1 MEAIKLPLPAGHP
14 EGLQIVSIWGERRLQ
29 GFADT
34 GVFSIVTVGQIDVD
48 EEAETSGCGAVGR
61 CGDDG
66 LASAKIEIASKLDC
80 TTIDHGDHPFNRY
93 G

>member
-1 MEAIKLPLPAGHP
+1 METINLPLPAGQT

-34 GVFSIVTVGQIDVD
+34 GVFSIVTVGQIEVD
-48 EEAETSGCGAVGR
+48 DEPETNRCGADGR
-61 CGDDG
+61 YGDDG
-66 LASAKIEIASKLDC
+66 LASATIEIAGTLDC
-80 TTIDHGDHPFNRY
+80 ATTDYGDHPFNRY

>member
-34 GVFSIVTVGQIDVD
+34 GIFSIVTVGQIDVD
-48 EEAETSGCGAVGR
+48 EEAETSGCG
-61 CGDDG
+61 DDG
-66 LASAKIEIASKLDC
+66 LASATIEIASKLDC

>member
-1 MEAIKLPLPAGHP
+1 METINLPLPAGQT

-34 GVFSIVTVGQIDVD
+34 GVFSIVTVGQIEVD
-48 EEAETSGCGAVGR
+48 DEPETSR

-66 LASAKIEIASKLDC
+66 LASATIEIAGTLDC
-80 TTIDHGDHPFNRY
+80 ATIDHGDHPFNRY